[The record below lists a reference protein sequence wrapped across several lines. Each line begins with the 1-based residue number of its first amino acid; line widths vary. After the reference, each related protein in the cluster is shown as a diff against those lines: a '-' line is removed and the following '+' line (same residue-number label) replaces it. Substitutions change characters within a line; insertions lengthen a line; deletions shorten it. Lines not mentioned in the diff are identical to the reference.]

1 MLLSG
6 PLGSIPSGP
15 LLFWYMNSAYQHHST
30 SILGVAGWGAAEMIY
45 EITPALSIIVLLLT
59 AANLIIEIRKKTKK
73 D

>member
-1 MLLSG
+1 
-6 PLGSIPSGP
+6 
-15 LLFWYMNSAYQHHST
+15 MNSAYQHHST